1 MAYVSASDMKTF
13 LEITSSDDDALF
25 TSLIAAASRAVDR
38 MTNRTFEA
46 STATTRKFTPL
57 PQRYGG
63 SIQNDGRT
71 LMFDEDLCALTSIV
85 NGDGNTIPNTEYYLL
100 APNSTV
106 YYGVALK
113 MLSTYNWTYTGSPEQ
128 SVLITGK
135 WAYSETCPADIALAV
150 KKIVK
155 HFYTSRAAESDSDRD
170 VLSADGVVI
179 AASKIP
185 SSVTKLVSP
194 YRKLS

>member
-1 MAYVSASDMKTF
+1 MAYVSVADMKTF
-13 LEITSSDDDALF
+13 LEITSSSDDAL
-25 TSLIAAASRAVDR
+25 LADIIEAASRAVDR
-38 MTNRTFEA
+38 MVNRTFEA
-46 STATTRKFTPL
+46 STNTTRKFTPL

-63 SIQNDGRT
+63 NIQSDGRT
-71 LMFDEDLCALTSIV
+71 LMFDEDLCALTSIT
-85 NGDGNTIPNTEYYLL
+85 NGDGNVIPSTEYYLV

-113 MLSTYNWTYTGSPEQ
+113 TLSTYNWTYTGSPEQ

-135 WAYSETCPADIALAV
+135 WAYSETCPANVAMAV

-155 HFYTSRAAESDSDRD
+155 HFYTSRSAESDSDRD

-185 SSVTKLVSP
+185 ASVTKLMSP
-194 YRKLS
+194 YVRRS

>member
-1 MAYVSASDMKTF
+1 MAYVSVADMKTF
-13 LEITSSDDDALF
+13 LEITSSSDDALLADMIE
-25 TSLIAAASRAVDR
+25 SASRTVDH
-38 MTNRTFEA
+38 MVNRTFEA
-46 STATTRKFTPL
+46 TTTTTRKFTPL
-57 PQRYGG
+57 PQWYGG
-63 SIQNDGRT
+63 NIQSDGRT
-71 LMFDEDLCALTSIV
+71 LMFDEDLCALTSIT
-85 NGDGNTIPNTEYYLL
+85 NGDGNVIPSTEYYLV

-113 MLSTYNWTYTGSPEQ
+113 TLSTYNWTYTGSPEQ

-135 WAYSETCPADIALAV
+135 WAYSETCPANVAMAV

-155 HFYTSRAAESDSDRD
+155 HFYTSRSAESDSDRD

-185 SSVTKLVSP
+185 ASVTKLMSP
-194 YRKLS
+194 YVRRS